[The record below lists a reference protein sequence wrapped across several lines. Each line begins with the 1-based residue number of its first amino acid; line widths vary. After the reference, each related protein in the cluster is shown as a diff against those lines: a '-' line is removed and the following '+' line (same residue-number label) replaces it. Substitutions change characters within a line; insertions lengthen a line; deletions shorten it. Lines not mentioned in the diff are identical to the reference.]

1 VAQAHFTASTFYQ
14 AMTILSS
21 TDPLAAIKWR
31 YAVNEFGAGRKIP
44 ADRWSTL
51 QPVK

>member
-1 VAQAHFTASTFYQ
+1 
-14 AMTILSS
+14 MTILFS

-44 ADRWSTL
+44 ADRWSAM
-51 QPVK
+51 QPLN